1 MPIQVDVEQ
10 RLGDIARATL
20 EVASEL
26 GLGGVTIRSV
36 AARLDSSTT
45 VITNY
50 LPTRTDLLANALDLV
65 NDEWIAE
72 LDAAASATDPAEALR
87 EVMRV
92 AVSMD
97 EADLLRSQFWVAVL
111 SEPHRPES
119 VVEKLRSAATAVRET
134 LADLAAECGLADS
147 AVDPLFLLTQGA
159 FITAVETPGMWGTER
174 LVEAADAFVD
184 ALMKG
189 AQSPG

>member
-10 RLGDIARATL
+10 RLRDIAQATF

-26 GLGGVTIRSV
+26 GLGSVTIRSV

-72 LDAAASATDPAEALR
+72 LDSAATAVDPAEALR

-97 EADLLRSQFWVAVL
+97 EAELLRSQFWVAVL

-119 VVEKLRSAATAVRET
+119 VVEKLRSAATAVREK
-134 LADLAAECGLADS
+134 LAGLAAKCGLDDS

-159 FITAVETPGMWGTER
+159 FITAVETPRMWDTER
-174 LVEAADAFVD
+174 LVGAADAFVD
-184 ALMKG
+184 ALLEG